1 MKKDLLHTPEGVRDI
16 YGKECLEKR
25 KIIGALENVCSNFG
39 FKNID
44 TPTFEFFDVFNQER
58 GTIPSNE
65 MFKFFDHHGN
75 TLVLRPDVTP
85 AIARCAAKYFG
96 NTETPVKLFYTEDV
110 FINYENAYRGQ
121 LKETT
126 TIGAELIGNGTEDE
140 DFEII
145 CLAIDCLKKSGLEN
159 FQVEVGNVSFYDG
172 LIGEVCTTK
181 DEKEE
186 LTNLIIDKNFLA
198 VEEFLDELNCE
209 EAVKH
214 ALLTLPG
221 LFGLEADVLEK
232 ARELTNNETSLAAID
247 HLSKLYN
254 KLCQYGYGKYI
265 SFDIGSLSEHMY
277 YTGVIFKAYT
287 FGTGNAVLSGGRYDN
302 LIGQFGKERAS
313 IGFSLAV
320 DRLIGAIKRQNIP
333 ISLNKNGSLI
343 VYDAK
348 SSDMALIEAITLR
361 NNGIR
366 AGLYPLNLDKD
377 AYRKLAADDNYEKIT
392 FIENNE
398 RKEELV

>member
-1 MKKDLLHTPEGVRDI
+1 M
-16 YGKECLEKR
+16 
-25 KIIGALENVCSNFG
+25 
-39 FKNID
+39 
-44 TPTFEFFDVFNQER
+44 
-58 GTIPSNE
+58 
-65 MFKFFDHHGN
+65 
-75 TLVLRPDVTP
+75 
-85 AIARCAAKYFG
+85 
-96 NTETPVKLFYTEDV
+96 
-110 FINYENAYRGQ
+110 
-121 LKETT
+121 
-126 TIGAELIGNGTEDE
+126 
-140 DFEII
+140 
-145 CLAIDCLKKSGLEN
+145 
-159 FQVEVGNVSFYDG
+159 
-172 LIGEVCTTK
+172 
-181 DEKEE
+181 
-186 LTNLIIDKNFLA
+186 
-198 VEEFLDELNCE
+198 
-209 EAVKH
+209 
-214 ALLTLPG
+214 
-221 LFGLEADVLEK
+221 
-232 ARELTNNETSLAAID
+232 
-247 HLSKLYN
+247 YN

-313 IGFSLAV
+313 IGYSLAV

-343 VYDAK
+343 VYDGK